1 MSGSESIAPAL
12 LAIGLLCLVLPWADR
27 ENPWV
32 RTTLVAASLITTWHY
47 LLWRIT
53 QTLPEF
59 GFSADWLF
67 GIGFLGTE
75 VLTGIGGTITWIMLS
90 RGFSRSAAVDSNMPW
105 LMRTRP
111 LVDVLICTYNED
123 QAILERT
130 IIGAMGM
137 SYPHFRVW
145 VLDDGRRIGCAIS
158 ARRKAANISR
168 GRTIPTPKPET

>member
-1 MSGSESIAPAL
+1 MRRRLYRIGDVQAVGPRRRNLAIASRRGFFFSAQLVIEMSGSESIAPAL

-32 RTTLVAASLITTWHY
+32 RTTLVAASLIMTWHY

-90 RGFSRSAAVDSNMPW
+90 RGSSRSATVESNMPW
-105 LMRTRP
+105 L
-111 LVDVLICTYNED
+111 
-123 QAILERT
+123 
-130 IIGAMGM
+130 
-137 SYPHFRVW
+137 
-145 VLDDGRRIGCAIS
+145 
-158 ARRKAANISR
+158 
-168 GRTIPTPKPET
+168 